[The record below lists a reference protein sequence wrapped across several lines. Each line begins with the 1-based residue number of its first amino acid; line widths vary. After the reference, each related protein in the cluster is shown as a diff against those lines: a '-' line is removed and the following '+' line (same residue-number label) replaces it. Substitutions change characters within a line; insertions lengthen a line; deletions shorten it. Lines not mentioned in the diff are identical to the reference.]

1 MELPTLTSRRYA
13 IAPGV
18 RLCMLDD
25 EAIVFNPF
33 SWETHLLNC
42 AAALALDMASSGSCT
57 EAAVFA
63 LLAEVLE
70 EQERPRAAEHAREL
84 VQQLLALRLLVE
96 QPPESDAGH

>member
-1 MELPTLTSRRYA
+1 VELPTLTSRRYA
-13 IAPGV
+13 VAPGV
-18 RLCMLDD
+18 RLCILDD

-42 AAALALDMASSGSCT
+42 AAALALDMASSGPCT
-57 EAAVFA
+57 EATIHA
-63 LLAEVLE
+63 LLAEVLD

-96 QPPESDAGH
+96 QPPESDASH